1 MTKAKLKKIHD
12 ITQLDDQEL
21 VERFSKKS
29 CELSF
34 IELTERYKTKA
45 YNLCMHLT
53 KNKEDAE
60 EVLQDV
66 FATVYRKIDSFEGQ
80 SKFSSW
86 LFRIT
91 VNAAYMKLRKRKQD
105 RTVSWEDMLPTISNQ
120 ALNDNAYGARTDDF
134 AINNQIRVALQD
146 ALLKIPEEYRAVFI
160 LRDIDG
166 LPNKDVGEILNLSI
180 PAVKSRLHR
189 SRTMLKK
196 RLKRFYEDYSAGSIK
211 EFRKAA

>member
-1 MTKAKLKKIHD
+1 MAKAKLKKVHD
-12 ITQLDDQEL
+12 ITQLDDQDL

-34 IELTERYKTKA
+34 IELTDRYKTKA

-66 FATVYRKIDSFEGQ
+66 FTTVYRKIDSFEGK

-120 ALNDNAYGARTDDF
+120 ALNESAYGARTDDF
-134 AINNQIRVALQD
+134 AMNNQVRKALQD
-146 ALLKIPEEYRAVFI
+146 ALQKIPEEYRAVFI

-196 RLKRFYEDYSAGSIK
+196 RLKRFYEDYSAGSAR
-211 EFRKAA
+211 ELRKAA